1 MRDRSFSINRR
12 QFGLHISTLCAA
24 MGTGLY
30 SLGASGQTLDAL
42 TLITEDYPPFN
53 FEKNGRRQG
62 IAVDLLMEMLE
73 LSGSR
78 KSREDIRLWPW
89 ARGYET
95 ALKEKD
101 IVLFS
106 TTRTEPRENLF
117 KWVGPIMPSRIVL
130 IAKKK
135 NGVTLAG
142 VEELGRS
149 GYRIGVVREDV
160 GEKLLDK
167 VDRVRDKVVLL
178 NSGISVAKMLQ
189 AGRVDMW
196 AYDIQVALWNLKE
209 LGYDPAEYEEVLTLA
224 ETHSYYFALSK
235 KTDDKVVSTLQS
247 ALDQIKSKGR
257 FNEIVARY
265 RRSSAE
271 R

>member
-1 MRDRSFSINRR
+1 MFDRSFRINRR
-12 QFGLHISTLCAA
+12 QFGLRMTAIGAA
-24 MGTGLY
+24 MATGLH
-30 SLGASGQTLDAL
+30 ASQAAGQTLDAL

-53 FEKNGRRQG
+53 FERNGNRQG

-73 LSGSR
+73 LTGSK
-78 KSREDIRLWPW
+78 KSRADIRVWPW

-130 IAKKK
+130 IARKK
-135 NGVTLAG
+135 NGIRLAS

-167 VDRVRDKVVLL
+167 VDGVRDKVVLL

-189 AGRVDMW
+189 ANRVDLW
-196 AYDIQVALWNLKE
+196 AYDIQVAMWNLKE
-209 LGYDPAEYEEVLTLA
+209 LGYDPAEYEEVFTLA
-224 ETHSYYFALSK
+224 QTHSYYFALSK
-235 KTDDKVVSTLQS
+235 KTDDKVVSMLQS
-247 ALDQIKSKGR
+247 ALDQIKSRGR
-257 FNEIVARY
+257 LNEIVARY

>member
-1 MRDRSFSINRR
+1 MRFRSFHINRR
-12 QFGLHISTLCAA
+12 QFGLHMTALGAA
-24 MGTGLY
+24 MATGL
-30 SLGASGQTLDAL
+30 SARDAAGQTLDAL

-62 IAVDLLMEMLE
+62 IAVDLLMEMLA
-73 LSGSR
+73 LSGA
-78 KSREDIRLWPW
+78 KKGREDIRMWPW

-130 IAKKK
+130 VAKKK
-135 NGVTLAG
+135 NGIRLG
-142 VEELGRS
+142 SVEELGRS

-189 AGRVDMW
+189 ADRVDMW
-196 AYDIQVALWNLKE
+196 AYDLQVAMWNLKE
-209 LGYDPAEYEEVLTLA
+209 LGYDPAEYEEVFTLA

-235 KTDDKVVSTLQS
+235 KTDDRVVSVLQS
-247 ALDQIKSKGR
+247 ALDQIKSKGGL
-257 FNEIVARY
+257 NEIVARY